1 MLQPEQQFQSLYGT
15 EEYLH
20 PSMYQRAVLNGKKN
34 LGWDA
39 TVDLWSLAVTFF
51 HAATGFL
58 PFRPHQGPRKNQV
71 TMGKMTKDRPK
82 GAISATQTKS
92 VTAEIVW
99 SHDLPRTCRLTGQF
113 RRSIIRYIIYRILI
127 RR

>member
-1 MLQPEQQFQSLYGT
+1 MMYFVITLELSFSSLMVQSLYGT

-34 LGWDA
+34 SGWDA
-39 TVDLWSLAVTFF
+39 SVDLWSLAVTFY

-71 TMGKMTKDRPK
+71 LFKIRFL
-82 GAISATQTKS
+82 ALF
-92 VTAEIVW
+92 EIV
-99 SHDLPRTCRLTGQF
+99 L
-113 RRSIIRYIIYRILI
+113 LI
-127 RR
+127 FINS